1 MRISDWSSDVCSS
14 DLRKI
19 GFTYIYVN
27 SEEAFESRGKPIGS
41 ARGRASHPDRNGAG
55 GGDAKGRRGADRPH
69 PRQSAPPFRQR
80 RGAAKG
86 ARRLSG
92 RTRVRDERPETGRIA
107 ARRTRSEERRVGE
120 EGVSTCRS
128 RWSPY

>member
-1 MRISDWSSDVCSS
+1 MVHTVEKGCWG
-14 DLRKI
+14 RKI

-69 PRQSAPPFRQR
+69 PRQSAPPFRPR

-86 ARRLSG
+86 ARRPSG
-92 RTRVRDERPETGRIA
+92 RNRVRDDRPENEIGRSA
-107 ARRTRSEERRVGE
+107 GRERVCKYG
-120 EGVSTCRS
+120 
-128 RWSPY
+128 